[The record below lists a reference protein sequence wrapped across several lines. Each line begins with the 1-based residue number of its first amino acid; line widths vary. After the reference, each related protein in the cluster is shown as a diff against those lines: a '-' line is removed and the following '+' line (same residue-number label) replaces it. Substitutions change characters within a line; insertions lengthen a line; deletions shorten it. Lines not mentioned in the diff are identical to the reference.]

1 MPEGENIKEVATR
14 SITGWNEICQDL
26 KNDETALVV
35 AHDAVN
41 KTILCHLL
49 GLMPSNIWMIKQGNG
64 GVTVIDLSDNE
75 GQPDQITCL
84 NITSHL
90 GGIIDSTA
98 AGAL

>member
-1 MPEGENIKEVATR
+1 MWR
-14 SITGWNEICQDL
+14 
-26 KNDETALVV
+26 
-35 AHDAVN
+35 
-41 KTILCHLL
+41 
-49 GLMPSNIWMIKQGNG
+49 IKQGNG
-64 GVTVIDLSDNE
+64 AITVIDLSGEE

>member
-1 MPEGENIKEVATR
+1 M
-14 SITGWNEICQDL
+14 
-26 KNDETALVV
+26 VV

-49 GLMPSNIWMIKQGNG
+49 GLTPSEIWMIKQGNG
-64 GVTVIDLSDNE
+64 GITVIDLSEEE

-98 AGAL
+98 TGAL